1 MRNIF
6 SLTDIEHLKKSLKNA
21 SVAND
26 CLMSFLNSYT
36 FEDVYETEDESLV
49 FQAGGKND
57 IEIEFFDFNHPIKRT
72 CSIMYWENGKP
83 YIVNVIHEK
92 NKDRIS
98 RLV

>member
-57 IEIEFFDFNHPIKRT
+57 IEIEFYKQERRIQIRRVDGCKVLSDKRI
-72 CSIMYWENGKP
+72 CSQK
-83 YIVNVIHEK
+83 
-92 NKDRIS
+92 RIP
-98 RLV
+98 LLL